1 MKRKNR
7 PAGAVATVTLL
18 GVFTRLIAFLFKIY
32 LSRTLGAEALGIYQ
46 IALSV
51 FLLFASLSS
60 SGIPLIL
67 SRKVAEREA
76 LYKKDDF
83 SIFTT
88 ALIYSVS
95 LALFIVLTLILAGD
109 RLSFLFSDPL
119 ACPIFLIMVPA
130 LLSTAVYC
138 VVRGW
143 FWGKK
148 MFTAFSFTETLEETL
163 RILFSVLFLSGV
175 LGAIGGVTAIAYA
188 FTVSDIIV
196 AVILLAIFFFKGGS
210 LKKPSSL
217 KEIFLPAL
225 PITAMRVSAS
235 VFATL
240 LAILLPARLV
250 GAGMTTTEATET
262 FGRITGMANP
272 LLLVPTT
279 LTGSIAIVLLPDI
292 SALSVK
298 KEYQK
303 LNDRVDAGVNFSL
316 LICGL
321 FMSLYFV
328 LGTTITNFLYDD
340 LLSGK
345 YLSVAA
351 LSMLPMCLSQM
362 TQSVLNSVGKEKQTF
377 FSYLAGNVVMLIL
390 IYILPKYIGIYAV
403 AVATT
408 ASFTID
414 SILNCILL
422 RRATGWGVHI
432 IKYLPTVFLFSV
444 GTALFTYSF
453 LPYCSSLN
461 AFLTLAL
468 LSSIGCAAYATLCFA
483 FGLID
488 IDLFMTFCRRKTQ
501 VKKARVRKLY

>member
-1 MKRKNR
+1 MKKKNKS
-7 PAGAVATVTLL
+7 AGAIATVTLL

-60 SGIPLIL
+60 SGIPMIL
-67 SRKVAEREA
+67 SRKVAERDA
-76 LYKKDDF
+76 LDKKDNF
-83 SIFTT
+83 SLFTT
-88 ALIYSVS
+88 ALIFSVS
-95 LALFIVLTLILAGD
+95 LSLFIILTLILAGN

-163 RILFSVLFLSGV
+163 RILFSVIFLSGV
-175 LGAIGGVTAIAYA
+175 LGAVGGVTAIAYA

-196 AVILLAIFFFKGGS
+196 AVILLSIFFLKGGS
-210 LKKPSSL
+210 LQKPAAL

-240 LAILLPARLV
+240 LAIILPARLV
-250 GAGMTTTEATET
+250 GAGMTPTEATET

-292 SALSVK
+292 SALAVK
-298 KEYQK
+298 KEFQK
-303 LNDRVDAGVNFSL
+303 LNDRVDAGVTFSL

-328 LGTTITNFLYDD
+328 LGTTITKFLYKDV
-340 LLSGK
+340 LSGK

-351 LSMLPMCLSQM
+351 ISMLPMCLSEM
-362 TQSVLNSVGKEKQTF
+362 TQSVLNSIGKERQTF
-377 FSYLAGNVVMLIL
+377 FSYLAGNVVMLVL
-390 IYILPKYIGIYAV
+390 VFLLPRYIGIYAV
-403 AVATT
+403 AVATA

-414 SILNCILL
+414 GILNCILL
-422 RRATGWGVHI
+422 RRATGWGRHI

-453 LPYCSSLN
+453 LPFCSSLN
-461 AFLTLAL
+461 GFFTLVL
-468 LSSIGCAAYATLCFA
+468 LSSIGCAVYATLCFA

-488 IDLFMTFCRRKTQ
+488 VDLFMTFCRRRPRP
-501 VKKARVRKLY
+501 KKIRG